1 MERDN
6 RRPRT
11 VSRRTALKIAGSG
24 AVSLAGVG
32 LVGATNNDDTVE
44 ITVSRNSEGPLKRK
58 QVPRSWYNHL
68 RQVRKVTGEIS
79 SEYNHRAGVISV
91 GYVQGDE
98 RIGGKHSFAVEVEV
112 NPDEFDGNIPDQ
124 RENVP
129 VTVTESATSGP
140 IPACYNY
147 DDYSS
152 VPGGV
157 TLEGDGLGTSG
168 FKVTD
173 DDDNPGMLT
182 ANHLWGNCA
191 DSGGQRAEQNGDFLG
206 EVIDHDPD
214 ADFAVVDDQSSSKS
228 LDDQIKEE
236 DSFRWE
242 ISGWKTDNGIADLIE
257 SGEDVRSMGVTTGLT
272 KGPVKKKSRSPNGP
286 SCIDLEGE
294 AVKLDIDTG
303 QGDSGGPTYTLE
315 TFSGNQYAV
324 VINIV
329 NLLDDSYGTE
339 NCYDGV
345 ASGVDRTLGRT
356 QYGVA
361 FDHLYDQHQIDLA

>member
-1 MERDN
+1 MKENN
-6 RRPRT
+6 RRLEA
-11 VSRRTALKIAGSG
+11 VSRRTALKVAGSG

-32 LVGATNNDDTVE
+32 LISAAKNDDTVE

-58 QVPRSWYNHL
+58 RVLQSWYNHL
-68 RQVRKVTGEIS
+68 QQVRKVTDEVA

-91 GYVQGDE
+91 GYVQGED
-98 RIGGKHSFAVEVEV
+98 RIGGKRSFAVEVEV
-112 NPDEFDGNIPDQ
+112 NPDEFDGSVPEQ
-124 RENVP
+124 RDNVP

-140 IPACYNY
+140 MPACYNY
-147 DDYSS
+147 DDFSS

-168 FKVTD
+168 FEVTD
-173 DDDNPGMLT
+173 ENDDSGMLT
-182 ANHLWGNCA
+182 ANHLWGICA
-191 DSGGQRAEQNGDFLG
+191 DSGGERAEQNGNFLG
-206 EVIDHDPD
+206 EVISHDTD
-214 ADFAVVDDQSSSKS
+214 ADFAVVDDQSDSKS
-228 LDDQIKEE
+228 LNDEIKQEG
-236 DSFRWE
+236 SVRWD
-242 ISGWKTDNGIADLIE
+242 ISGWKTEDGIADLIE
-257 SGEDVRSMGVTTGLT
+257 SEEDVRSMGVTTGLT
-272 KGPVKKKSRSPNGP
+272 KGPVKKKSQRPYNP

-315 TFSGNQYAV
+315 IFNGNQYAV

-329 NLLDDSYGTE
+329 NLLDHSYGTE

-345 ASGVDRTLGRT
+345 ASGDDRTLGRT

-361 FDHLYDQHQIDLA
+361 FHHLYDQHQIDLA